1 MKTLETEQIIKQKR
15 RNFGEHLTSVKIFQ
29 EYIFPY
35 IKKDIYNYIWIDLYA
50 GEGNLILPILEY
62 IPHTERINFFRERI
76 FLFDIQSELV
86 EKSITNAKYYGIPEK
101 IARENIVQKDTLQQ
115 FPKNILGKKLPIFHI
130 TNPPYLYIGYIVKQ
144 GGRNLKYFDGV
155 NEGYQDLYQIALI
168 NDLRNGIGKMIYI
181 IPSNFLFGDS
191 CSNKIRNDFL
201 KFYDIQKVYFFEN
214 KIFEYTGTHV
224 GIFFFERRECIC
236 DKKLRFIGIKIKN
249 GDSIK
254 REYILKPENN
264 YRAGNNF
271 EEFIKKYKAKREIKV
286 KFYLTEKSILENKG
300 NEVIE
305 VINANK
311 FNGKSYKREFIE
323 VSVDFKKKILSN
335 ILFVRTVDTGTL
347 SGRAGLYE
355 IKEVF
360 GVDGIF
366 VSNTFRTHPIQI
378 FFSPT
383 LSINDQIYL
392 KKYFNLLLEYFRK
405 IDDSEFLT
413 TFKYSETEYTRKY
426 MGLTRVKELIQTFP
440 ILDLSEKN
448 KMEFRNFIDEKDT
461 EKILKFIKDHN
472 AEEYSDLFLKL

>member
-1 MKTLETEQIIKQKR
+1 MKTLEIGQIIRQKR
-15 RNFGEHLTSVKIFQ
+15 RNFGEHLTSVKIFH
-29 EYIFPY
+29 EYIFPH
-35 IKKDIYNYIWIDLYA
+35 IEEDIYNYVWVDLYA

-86 EKSITNAKYYGIPEK
+86 EKSIIKAKYYGVP
-101 IARENIVQKDTLQQ
+101 ENIAIENIIQKDTLQQ
-115 FPKNILGKKLPIFHI
+115 FPKNILQRKLPIYHI

-144 GGRNLKYFDGV
+144 GGRNLTYFDGI

-168 NDLRNGIGKMIYI
+168 NDLRNDIDEMIYI

-191 CSNKIRNDFL
+191 CSNKIRRDFL
-201 KFYDIQKVYFFEN
+201 KFYSIQKVYFFED

-224 GIFFFERRECIC
+224 GIFFFEKRGYIC
-236 DKKLRFIGIKIKN
+236 DKELRFRGIKNKN

-254 REYILKPENN
+254 REYVLKPENN

-271 EEFIKKYKAKREIKV
+271 EEFIKKYKAKRRIKV
-286 KFYLTEKSILENKG
+286 KFYLTEKSVLEEKG
-300 NEVIE
+300 NEEVE

-311 FNGKSYKREFIE
+311 FNVKLYKREFIE
-323 VSVDFKKKILSN
+323 VSVDFKKEILSN

-347 SGRAGLYE
+347 KGRAGLYE

-366 VSNTFRTHPIQI
+366 VSKTFRTHPIQI
-378 FFSPT
+378 FFYPT
-383 LSINDQIYL
+383 LSIDDQIYL
-392 KKYFNLLLEYFRK
+392 KKYFNLLLEYFRE

-413 TFKYSETEYTRKY
+413 TFRYSETEYTRKY

-440 ILDLSEKN
+440 ILDISEKE
-448 KMEFRNFIDEKDT
+448 KMEFKSLIDKKDT
-461 EKILKFIKDHN
+461 EKILKFIKARN
-472 AEEYSDLFLKL
+472 TKEN